1 MKMFKKLLFS
11 MLISQQ
17 LIQLAHANTEYFHYK
32 TPQNIDA
39 DVVKVSN
46 LKDLKLFLNDANH
59 KPYQNFGKIK
69 QNLKKC
75 QNMLFA
81 MNAGMYHADYSPV
94 GLYIEHS
101 QTIKKLNTDTGF
113 GNFFMQP
120 NGVLAW
126 NDNTAKIIS
135 TQKFAQTNFKAKYA
149 TQSGPMLVIDGKIN
163 PQFEAQSNSL
173 KIRNGVGIKDNQL
186 YFVIS
191 NNKVNFYQF
200 AAFFKNAL
208 GIEQALYLDGSISSA
223 FIPQAKRM
231 DQRFGLGPMIAVIDS
246 KQCK

>member
-1 MKMFKKLLFS
+1 
-11 MLISQQ
+11 
-17 LIQLAHANTEYFHYK
+17 
-32 TPQNIDA
+32 
-39 DVVKVSN
+39 
-46 LKDLKLFLNDANH
+46 
-59 KPYQNFGKIK
+59 
-69 QNLKKC
+69 
-75 QNMLFA
+75 
-81 MNAGMYHADYSPV
+81 
-94 GLYIEHS
+94 
-101 QTIKKLNTDTGF
+101 
-113 GNFFMQP
+113 
-120 NGVLAW
+120 
-126 NDNTAKIIS
+126 
-135 TQKFAQTNFKAKYA
+135 
-149 TQSGPMLVIDGKIN
+149 MLVIDGKIN
-163 PQFEAQSNSL
+163 PQFVAQSNSL